1 MVEAL
6 ISVTPLVVIG
16 TLMLS
21 AMVVGILALQE
32 PSRPRTEQP
41 MHLEDVDK
49 EIIEKLAQEVLK
61 GTFGNGKEREKRL
74 GTLYLPVQAR
84 VIR

>member
-1 MVEAL
+1 MLEYL

-32 PSRPRTEQP
+32 HSRPRTEQP

-49 EIIEKLAQEVLK
+49 EIIESWHRKYLKVLLVMAK
-61 GTFGNGKEREKRL
+61 QGNRL
-74 GTLYLPVQAR
+74 WGLFMVRSRAE
-84 VIR
+84 

>member
-1 MVEAL
+1 MTNREIMVDELAKE
-6 ISVTPLVVIG
+6 VI
-16 TLMLS
+16 
-21 AMVVGILALQE
+21 
-32 PSRPRTEQP
+32 
-41 MHLEDVDK
+41 
-49 EIIEKLAQEVLK
+49 K